1 MSIVE
6 IKVPDIGGHE
16 NVDIIA
22 VEVKAGDTIAVDD
35 TLITLETDKATM
47 DVPADAAGVV
57 KEVKVKVG
65 DKVSEGS
72 VILLVESA
80 TAADAPAAPVAE
92 APAAATAPAPA
103 AAPAAAGGVETVAV
117 PDIGGH
123 ENVDIIA
130 VEVKV
135 GDTVSVDDTLIT
147 LETDKATMDVP
158 CTAAGV
164 VKAVLVK
171 VGDKVSEG
179 APIIEVETTGSATAS
194 HAPAAA
200 PVSAPA
206 PAAAPVAAFGST
218 PVNEAA
224 FAKAHAG
231 PSARKL
237 ARELGVDLGLVK
249 GTGLKGRIVG
259 DDIKAFVKAALQ
271 GGAGKGAPAA
281 AGASLGGGLDLLPWP
296 KVDFAKFGEVE
307 VKELSRIKKISGQN
321 LSRNWV
327 MIPHVT
333 VNEEA
338 DMTDLE
344 EFRKQLNKEWE
355 REGVKLSPLAFIIKA
370 SVSALKQFP
379 EFNSSLDGDNLVLK
393 KYFHIGF
400 AADTPN
406 GLVVPVIKDVDK
418 KGLKEISQEL
428 TELSKKAREGKLKP
442 QEMQGACFTISSLG
456 GIGGTGFTP
465 IVNAPEVAILGV
477 CKSQIKPVWNG
488 KEFEPR
494 LMCPLSLSFDHRV
507 IDGATGMRFTVFL
520 ANLLKDFRR
529 ITL

>member
-72 VILLVESA
+72 VILLVE
-80 TAADAPAAPVAE
+80 TAAASDAPAAPAAE
-92 APAAATAPAPA
+92 APAPA
-103 AAPAAAGGVETVAV
+103 AAPAPAPAAAGGVETVAV

-135 GDTVSVDDTLIT
+135 GDTVAVDDTLIT

-179 APIIEVETTGSATAS
+179 APIIEVETAASAAAAPAPAAEAPKAPAAP
-194 HAPAAA
+194 APAAA
-200 PVSAPA
+200 APVPA
-206 PAAAPVAAFGST
+206 PAAAPVAAFGNT
-218 PVNEAA
+218 PVNEAS

-259 DDIKAFVKAALQ
+259 EDIKAFVKAALQ
-271 GGAGKGAPAA
+271 GGAGKGAPVA

-296 KVDFAKFGEVE
+296 KVDFAKFGEIE

-327 MIPHVT
+327 VIP
-333 VNEEA
+333 
-338 DMTDLE
+338 
-344 EFRKQLNKEWE
+344 
-355 REGVKLSPLAFIIKA
+355 
-370 SVSALKQFP
+370 
-379 EFNSSLDGDNLVLK
+379 
-393 KYFHIGF
+393 
-400 AADTPN
+400 
-406 GLVVPVIKDVDK
+406 
-418 KGLKEISQEL
+418 
-428 TELSKKAREGKLKP
+428 
-442 QEMQGACFTISSLG
+442 
-456 GIGGTGFTP
+456 
-465 IVNAPEVAILGV
+465 
-477 CKSQIKPVWNG
+477 
-488 KEFEPR
+488 
-494 LMCPLSLSFDHRV
+494 
-507 IDGATGMRFTVFL
+507 
-520 ANLLKDFRR
+520 
-529 ITL
+529 